1 MRTFVDAMLD
11 DDSTIL
17 VARPT
22 TDIVFTFSNSGRSGV
37 RSWFAMTG
45 SQLRVCLEDLLAAG
59 DVLPV
64 HYNEKQ
70 WRKIFSEHLTDDVA
84 RTMGAVQTLPLFE
97 IIAKVVHYTNSQGP
111 RAFKTINLEPVAVR
125 NAISILVRYSEALR

>member
-1 MRTFVDAMLD
+1 MRTFVDAMLE

-70 WRKIFSEHLTDDVA
+70 WRNIFAEHLTDDVA

-97 IIAKVVHYTNSQGP
+97 IIAKVVHYANSQGP
-111 RAFKTINLEPVAVR
+111 RTFKTINLEPVAVR
-125 NAISILVRYSEALR
+125 NAISILAGYNEVPR

>member
-1 MRTFVDAMLD
+1 MTSFVDAMLE

-45 SQLRVCLEDLLAAG
+45 SQIRMCLDDLLAAG
-59 DVLPV
+59 DIFPV
-64 HYNEKQ
+64 HYEEKQ
-70 WRKIFSEHLTDDVA
+70 WRKIFAEHLTDDVA

-97 IIAKVVHYTNSQGP
+97 IIAKIIHYSNSSGP
-111 RAFKTINLEPVAVR
+111 RAFKTINLTPIAVR
-125 NAISILVRYSEALR
+125 HAISVLSSYQEPSH

>member
-1 MRTFVDAMLD
+1 MRTFVDSMLE

-17 VARPT
+17 VARPI

-70 WRKIFSEHLTDDVA
+70 WRKIFAEHLTDDVA

-97 IIAKVVHYTNSQGP
+97 IIAKVVHYTNSHGP

-125 NAISILVRYSEALR
+125 NAISILAGSSEVLR